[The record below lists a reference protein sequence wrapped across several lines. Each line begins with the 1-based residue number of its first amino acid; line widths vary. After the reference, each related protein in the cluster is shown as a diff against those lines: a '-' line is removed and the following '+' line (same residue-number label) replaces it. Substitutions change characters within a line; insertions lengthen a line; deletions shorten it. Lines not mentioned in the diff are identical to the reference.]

1 MKSFRN
7 PLVALS
13 LMAFLVSSFCV
24 AQEAPILPGNE
35 PASGDRKEWI
45 SVDNGPI
52 GDLTAGVIDN
62 RRIYDA
68 FVNRGKELLH
78 DDRIVTDQEMFE
90 LLKTAPE
97 HISVSIGDVPPVA
110 PNEIL
115 ERMTQ
120 ASLMVGTLYDCGR
133 CSNIHGNISGGVVI
147 SSDGLALTNYH
158 VLSRND
164 AAVKGLAAMNHMG
177 QCFAISEV
185 LATSKKDDIA
195 LIRLVSDTP
204 FKPVPIAAASPKAL
218 DRVMVLS
225 HPHNEF
231 YVLSTGIASRLA
243 KPTMSGDS
251 ATWLEITAE
260 FSGGSSG
267 SGVFN
272 ERGELVALVSRI
284 HTLFRTDN
292 VPGDARRNGPNG
304 DNKGTFAE
312 QILRRCVPVEAIRS
326 LLEISP

>member
-13 LMAFLVSSFCV
+13 LMALLVSSFCV
-24 AQEAPILPGNE
+24 AQEAPALPGNE

-45 SVDNGPI
+45 SADNGPI

>member
-1 MKSFRN
+1 MKSYRHPFAALCLFALLARSEILAQDAT
-7 PLVALS
+7 PLPA
-13 LMAFLVSSFCV
+13 
-24 AQEAPILPGNE
+24 NE
-35 PASGDRKEWI
+35 SAAADRKEWI
-45 SVDNGPI
+45 SADNTPI
-52 GDLTAGVIDN
+52 ADLAAGVIDN
-62 RRIYDA
+62 RRIYDV

-90 LLKTAPE
+90 LLKSAPE
-97 HISVSIGDVPPVA
+97 HRAVTLGAVTPVA
-110 PNEIL
+110 PREIL

-164 AAVKGLAAMNHMG
+164 ATVKGLAAMNHLG

-185 LATSKKDDIA
+185 LATSMNNDVA

-204 FKPVPIAAASPKAL
+204 FKPVPIAAHSPKAL

-231 YVLSTGIASRLA
+231 YVLSTGIASRLT

-272 ERGELVALVSRI
+272 ERGELVGLVSRI

-292 VPGDARRNGPNG
+292 LPGDARRNGPNG

-326 LLEISP
+326 LLEIPQ

>member
-1 MKSFRN
+1 MKFCRYSFAAFS
-7 PLVALS
+7 LVAFF
-13 LMAFLVSSFCV
+13 AHAIVG
-24 AQEAPILPGNE
+24 AQESPDQLGKE
-35 PASGDRKEWI
+35 SGAAGRKEWI
-45 SVDNGPI
+45 SAENIPI
-52 GDLTAGVIDN
+52 GDLTTGVIDN
-62 RRIYDA
+62 RRIYDV

-90 LLKTAPE
+90 LLKSAPE
-97 HISVSIGDVPPVA
+97 HISLSLGDVPPVA
-110 PNEIL
+110 PGEVL

-164 AAVKGLAAMNHMG
+164 AAVKGLAAMNHQG

-185 LATSKKDDIA
+185 LATSKKDDVA

-204 FKPVPIAAASPKAL
+204 FKPVPIAADSPKAL

-231 YVLSTGIASRLA
+231 YVLSTGIASRLT

-272 ERGELVALVSRI
+272 ERGELVGLVSRI

-292 VPGDARRNGPNG
+292 MPGDPRRNGPNG

-326 LLEISP
+326 MFEVPQ

>member
-1 MKSFRN
+1 MNHSRN
-7 PLVALS
+7 PFLAVSLVAL
-13 LMAFLVSSFCV
+13 LAFSAVW
-24 AQEAPILPGNE
+24 AQESPLQSETANTDG
-35 PASGDRKEWI
+35 GRKEWI
-45 SVDNGPI
+45 SADNGPI
-52 GDLTAGVIDN
+52 TDLTSGVIDN
-62 RRIYDA
+62 RRIYDV

-90 LLKTAPE
+90 LLKMAPE
-97 HISVSIGDVPPVA
+97 HVAATLGDVPPVA
-110 PNEIL
+110 PGEVL

-120 ASLMVGTLYDCGR
+120 ASLMIGTLYDCGR

-164 AAVKGLAAMNHMG
+164 ATVKGLAAMNHQG

-204 FKPVPIAAASPKAL
+204 FKPVPIANASPKAL

-231 YVLSTGIASRLA
+231 YVLSTGIASRLT

-272 ERGELVALVSRI
+272 ERGELVGLVSRI

-292 VPGDARRNGPNG
+292 MPGDPRRNGPNG

-326 LLEISP
+326 LLEIP

>member
-1 MKSFRN
+1 MKFSCYLFAAMC
-7 PLVALS
+7 LAELFAHAS
-13 LMAFLVSSFCV
+13 IW
-24 AQEAPILPGNE
+24 AQESPKQIGIE
-35 PASGDRKEWI
+35 PSVDRKEWI
-45 SVDNGPI
+45 SVENNPI
-52 GDLTAGVIDN
+52 IDLTTGVIDN
-62 RRIYDA
+62 RRIYDV

-78 DDRIVTDQEMFE
+78 DERIVTDQEMYE

-97 HISVSIGDVPPVA
+97 HIGVSLGDVPPVA
-110 PNEIL
+110 PGEVL

-147 SSDGLALTNYH
+147 STDGLALTNYH

-164 AAVKGLAAMNHMG
+164 AAVKGLAAMNYQG

-195 LIRLVSDTP
+195 LIRLVSDKP

-292 VPGDARRNGPNG
+292 LPGDPRRNGPNG
-304 DNKGTFAE
+304 DNKGTFPE
-312 QILRRCVPVEAIRS
+312 QILRRCVPVEAIRTM
-326 LLEISP
+326 LEIRS